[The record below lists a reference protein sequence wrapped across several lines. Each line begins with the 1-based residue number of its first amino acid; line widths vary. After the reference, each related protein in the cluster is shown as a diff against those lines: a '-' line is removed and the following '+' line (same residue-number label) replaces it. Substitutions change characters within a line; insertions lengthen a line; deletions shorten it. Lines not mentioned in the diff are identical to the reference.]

1 MTKLRDDL
9 RTAFERE
16 QNALG
21 EVGDAQQRLLRQG
34 AATREPASHGLRWA
48 AGVAAVLIAAVV
60 ITTFVLVR
68 GAPRPHAVPAA
79 TPSPPGRGIT
89 VSESTPILVY
99 DEQVNYTR
107 TIAITWDGKPAG
119 RLPFDGNY
127 TANPAGT
134 LFASA
139 GQIVDRAGTIR
150 SSGSFGAK
158 VFSGTWADDET
169 DFCLITPIDN
179 PTSGGVPTTLW
190 LVDSHFGLAHRVA
203 QLGTL
208 YNQTFVRVAA
218 CSVEFDRAV
227 VVQSSGQGIGTA
239 QYWVVQIS
247 TGKILWTHNFQETNS
262 PPIQVVSTRDGQ
274 TVAETDGR
282 NTTLFGLDGQVIGH
296 LAGSVQVFCWDGSLA
311 LVDPGTGNGPALIVR
326 VRDGSTVWSGPK
338 GQGLYVYD
346 AAAQPDGAD
355 IAVGLHDPANIDVK
369 GAGGSSI
376 DLFIVAP
383 DGHVVVEMKDI
394 IW

>member
-21 EVGDAQQRLLRQG
+21 EVGDTQQRLLRQG
-34 AATREPASHGLRWA
+34 VATREPAGHGLRWA

-68 GAPRPHAVPAA
+68 SAPRPHATPAA
-79 TPSPPGRGIT
+79 TPTPPGRGLT
-89 VSESTPILVY
+89 VSESTPILLY

-119 RLPFDGNY
+119 QLPFVGNY

-139 GQIVDRAGTIR
+139 GQIVDRDGAIR

-158 VFSGTWADDET
+158 FFSGTWADDET
-169 DFCLITPIDN
+169 DFCLITPFEN
-179 PTSGGVPTTLW
+179 PTSDGVPTTLW
-190 LVDSHFGLAHRVA
+190 LVDSRVGLAHRVA
-203 QLGTL
+203 SLGTL
-208 YNQTFVRVAA
+208 YNQTFMRVAA

-247 TGKILWTHNFQETNS
+247 TGKILWTHSFQETNS
-262 PPIQVVSTRDGQ
+262 PPIQVVSARDGQ

-282 NTTLFGLDGQVIGH
+282 HTTLFGLDGEVVGH

-326 VRDGSTVWSGPK
+326 VSDGSTVWSGPK

-383 DGHVVVEMKDI
+383 DGHVVFEMKDI
-394 IW
+394 VW